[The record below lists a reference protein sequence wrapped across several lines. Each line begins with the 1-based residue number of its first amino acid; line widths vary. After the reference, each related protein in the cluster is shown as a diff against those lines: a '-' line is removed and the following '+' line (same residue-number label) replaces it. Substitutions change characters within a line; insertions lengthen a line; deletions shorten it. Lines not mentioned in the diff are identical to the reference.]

1 MWVPITSGSLKEK
14 NYRVIT
20 EQSYKMNANAQKI
33 MYHTGG
39 KENNPFSGSESTM
52 SAVLP
57 KIKFGQNT
65 LVGAIAPN

>member
-1 MWVPITSGSLKEK
+1 
-14 NYRVIT
+14 
-20 EQSYKMNANAQKI
+20 MNANAQKI